1 MVEAPASRSRIMDIA
16 ASLFV
21 ERGYEATS
29 LRYLADQVGMKA
41 GSLYYHFT
49 SKDELLTGILEQ
61 GIEVMQSAFDG
72 AEQETA
78 EAEAGQ
84 RIRVHVRA
92 HMAALFEHG
101 PYTAVHVVTFRNAPA
116 AVRQAVLPVRDA
128 YEARWSELLS
138 TMQARGEIGAE
149 IDINLARLALFGA
162 MNSALDWFDA
172 ERGGLDQVAEA
183 IAHQFW
189 SGVSA

>member
-1 MVEAPASRSRIMDIA
+1 MDVA

-29 LRYLADQVGMKA
+29 LRLLAERVGMKA

-49 SKDELLTGILEQ
+49 SKDELLTAILEQ
-61 GIEVMQSAFDG
+61 GIEVMQSAFDV

-78 EAEAGQ
+78 ESEAGQ

-101 PYTAVHVVTFRNAPA
+101 PYTAVHVVTFRNASS

-128 YEARWSELLS
+128 YEARWSDLLS
-138 TMQARGEIGAE
+138 SMQADGEVEA
-149 IDINLARLALFGA
+149 DVDVNLARLALFGA
-162 MNSALDWFDA
+162 MNSSLDWFDA
-172 ERGGLDQVAEA
+172 ERGGLDRVAGA
-183 IAHQFW
+183 IAQQFW
-189 SGVSA
+189 SGVSS